1 MEKLD
6 IALKETKDFF
16 VRAFRERD
24 LIPILGSGFSCGMQ
38 ARGTAKVPSGSKL
51 KKDIYDYFYQYYD
64 VGVKSTSNYVP

>member
-51 KKDIYDYFYQYYD
+51 HQLM
-64 VGVKSTSNYVP
+64 SL